1 MATIIVLLFVI
12 GYLAIAFEHPLK
24 TDKSVPA
31 LIMAIMIWAA
41 LALGFQGDSLHI
53 INDAGEIFKHISG
66 NEDSFLGFES
76 TLLHH
81 LGKTAEI
88 LIFLIGAMSIVEIIE
103 LHYGFNLI
111 KKTIKTRNKKK
122 LLWIV
127 GILGFFLSAVIDN
140 LTATIVLV
148 TIVGKLFKKRN
159 ERIWYASL
167 IVLAANSGGAWSPIG
182 DVTTTMLWMGKK
194 LTSAGLIEYVIIPSI
209 VSFAIPFL
217 IASRFSIFN
226 GELERSPAE
235 EDIKLVRSSK
245 SMLFLGLAMIISVPI
260 VKALTGLPPYMGMM
274 FALGV
279 VWLVSEKIIPEKPYT
294 NDIKPLYA
302 VRKALARIDMA
313 SILFFFGI
321 LMAVGGLESMV
332 YGVVNGEEVGTL
344 RYAAESLRQIVP
356 NEEVVVLLLGVLSAI
371 VDNVP
376 LVAASMGMF
385 TVEMDHE
392 IWHFVA
398 YSAGTGGS
406 MLIIGSAAGVAAMG
420 MERIDFIWYLK
431 KIGWLAFIGFITGAG
446 VFLLIENVIFPNT

>member
-1 MATIIVLLFVI
+1 
-12 GYLAIAFEHPLK
+12 
-24 TDKSVPA
+24 
-31 LIMAIMIWAA
+31 
-41 LALGFQGDSLHI
+41 
-53 INDAGEIFKHISG
+53 
-66 NEDSFLGFES
+66 
-76 TLLHH
+76 
-81 LGKTAEI
+81 
-88 LIFLIGAMSIVEIIE
+88 
-103 LHYGFNLI
+103 
-111 KKTIKTRNKKK
+111 
-122 LLWIV
+122 
-127 GILGFFLSAVIDN
+127 
-140 LTATIVLV
+140 
-148 TIVGKLFKKRN
+148 
-159 ERIWYASL
+159 
-167 IVLAANSGGAWSPIG
+167 
-182 DVTTTMLWMGKK
+182 
-194 LTSAGLIEYVIIPSI
+194 
-209 VSFAIPFL
+209 
-217 IASRFSIFN
+217 
-226 GELERSPAE
+226 
-235 EDIKLVRSSK
+235 
-245 SMLFLGLAMIISVPI
+245 MLFLGLAMIISVPI